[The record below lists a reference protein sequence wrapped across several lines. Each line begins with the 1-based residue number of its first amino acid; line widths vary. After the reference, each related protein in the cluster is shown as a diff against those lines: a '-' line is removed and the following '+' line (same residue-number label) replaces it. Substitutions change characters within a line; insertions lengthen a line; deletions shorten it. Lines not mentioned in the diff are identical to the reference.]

1 MPGDSDDGHE
11 DELARLPLLSQELL
25 QNVSDGE
32 ETGEVESP
40 APPPPPDHPPP
51 SSAEEHSSV
60 EEHSSADEFLEEEEE
75 PIGLGAE
82 TGAGGVA
89 VGRGAP
95 APRLGLG
102 RAGVINR
109 WKMGADFVLG
119 AEEVNIP
126 EIQFRSVVEA
136 LQERS
141 LKMRKKSMDIGE
153 GLPLPPASPAQ
164 NLESQD
170 PLPTSLPL
178 AGRTD

>member
-1 MPGDSDDGHE
+1 M
-11 DELARLPLLSQELL
+11 
-25 QNVSDGE
+25 
-32 ETGEVESP
+32 
-40 APPPPPDHPPP
+40 
-51 SSAEEHSSV
+51 
-60 EEHSSADEFLEEEEE
+60 
-75 PIGLGAE
+75 
-82 TGAGGVA
+82 
-89 VGRGAP
+89 GRGAP

-164 NLESQD
+164 PRERDPALRPATYKDAVDGERSEALDEIEALEKSCWSEAARSFAD
-170 PLPTSLPL
+170 GFVYP
-178 AGRTD
+178 